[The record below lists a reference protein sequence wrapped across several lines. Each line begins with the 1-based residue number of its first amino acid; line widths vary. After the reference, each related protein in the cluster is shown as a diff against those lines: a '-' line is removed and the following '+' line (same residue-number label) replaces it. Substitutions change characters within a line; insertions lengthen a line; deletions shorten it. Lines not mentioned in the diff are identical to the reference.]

1 MSNLPFAHEPLAPA
15 IGLEITGLDLNRL
28 DDDTTAA
35 LRQAFN
41 DRHVLVIRDQE
52 MTPAQQVRFAERIG
66 EPDIYPFVRGLDGFP
81 MITPVI
87 KEAHETVN
95 FGGIWHSDTAYMSV
109 PPMATM
115 LLARA
120 VPPAGGDT
128 LFASQAAA
136 YDALSDAM
144 KAMLAPL
151 SAVNSSVKADASRTR
166 EDRVT
171 GDTAKQTFETVHPVV
186 RVHPETGRKALYVN
200 VGHTVRLDGFTEAE
214 SAPILEY
221 LYRHQIRPEFQC
233 RVRWRP
239 GTLVLWDNRAAQHY
253 PVNDY
258 HGHRRE
264 MHRITLKGQP
274 TGGPP
279 LGA

>member
-1 MSNLPFAHEPLAPA
+1 MSDLPFAGEPLSPH
-15 IGLEITGLDLNRL
+15 IGLEITGLDLTAL
-28 DDDTTAA
+28 DDATTAA
-35 LRQAFN
+35 VRQAFN
-41 DRHVLVIRDQE
+41 DRHVLVFRDQE
-52 MTPAQQVRFAERIG
+52 MTPDQQVRFAERIG
-66 EPDIYPFVRGLDGFP
+66 KPDIYPFVKGLDGFP

-95 FGGIWHSDTAYMSV
+95 FGGIWHSDTAYQQT

-115 LLARA
+115 LLAREI
-120 VPPAGGDT
+120 PPVGGDT
-128 LFASQAAA
+128 MFASQAAA

-151 SAVNSSVKADASRTR
+151 RGVNSSAKADATRTR

-171 GDTAKQTFETVHPVV
+171 GDDARKVLEAVHPVV
-186 RVHPETGRKALYVN
+186 RVHPETGRKTLYVN
-200 VGHTVRLDGFTEAE
+200 VGHTVRLEGFSEEE
-214 SAPILEY
+214 SAPILQF
-221 LYRHQIRPEFQC
+221 LFRHQTRAEFQC
-233 RVRWRP
+233 RVRWRA

-274 TGGPP
+274 
-279 LGA
+279 AQ